1 MKRWVVNDNG
11 EGNFVRLQPIL
22 QFGSFQFDAEALLLT
37 RGSRSLE
44 LSPKALQVL
53 AVLVR
58 NAGRVVSKDDLLNI
72 VWPDAIVEEGNLAV
86 HIFALRRALG
96 ADAAAAEYIETVPK
110 RGYRFAAPVDAAR
123 EGGAVVEHPLIP

>member
-1 MKRWVVNDNG
+1 MDHNG
-11 EGNFVRLQPIL
+11 EGDIVRLQPIL
-22 QFGSFQFDAEALLLT
+22 QFGSFQFDPEVPLLT
-37 RGSRSLE
+37 RGDRSLE

-72 VWPDAIVEEGNLAV
+72 VWPDTMVEEGNLAV

-96 ADAAAAEYIETVPK
+96 TDTTAAGYIETVPK
-110 RGYRFAAPVDAAR
+110 RGYRFAAPVDPCA
-123 EGGAVVEHPLIP
+123 